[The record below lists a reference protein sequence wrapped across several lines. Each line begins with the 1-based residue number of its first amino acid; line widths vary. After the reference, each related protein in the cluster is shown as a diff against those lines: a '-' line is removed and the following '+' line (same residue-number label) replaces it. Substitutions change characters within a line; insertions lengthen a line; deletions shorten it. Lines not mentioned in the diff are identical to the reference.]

1 VIDLPGL
8 LGLVLTIRY
17 RQPLLLTQNIFTSL
31 GDAPALVD
39 GTALAYV
46 LSRCVLRTRLPA
58 ILPALIAGLAIA
70 ALDGEFRQVPAR
82 LSLGTTLLVDGV
94 AVIVKQRGFWND
106 QSDEGGTRGRCR
118 STPGMAALSVPS
130 GGGPDVGARPRP
142 PRAPIPRETTTATTV
157 SVPSETVPGVS
168 RGTNGWRPT
177 SGQEKESNNR
187 CAC

>member
-94 AVIVKQRGFWND
+94 AVIVKQR
-106 QSDEGGTRGRCR
+106 
-118 STPGMAALSVPS
+118 
-130 GGGPDVGARPRP
+130 
-142 PRAPIPRETTTATTV
+142 
-157 SVPSETVPGVS
+157 
-168 RGTNGWRPT
+168 
-177 SGQEKESNNR
+177 
-187 CAC
+187 